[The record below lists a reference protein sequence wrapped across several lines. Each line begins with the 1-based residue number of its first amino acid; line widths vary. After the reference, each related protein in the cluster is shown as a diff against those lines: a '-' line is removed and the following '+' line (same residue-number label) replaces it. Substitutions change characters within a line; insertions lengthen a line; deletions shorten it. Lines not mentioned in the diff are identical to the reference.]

1 MIRRILVS
9 FLSVFLVTAMS
20 AKAFAQDAVTERFL
34 EGLSGTQ
41 RDVAKIVIESVQQT
55 GHKVVG
61 IGSWLKKGLK
71 YLDPLKSLP
80 RGALPSDE
88 DLRLVF
94 EGESP
99 EAARVA
105 WIEMRNA
112 IQERVYE
119 KFTDPKVAKKVLAS
133 INLYPPDQLLKGA
146 ATPEEALQALKEL
159 NINPNLSR
167 GAFDGWFGQD
177 TAAARQ
183 AMEATNGRVFFRDA
197 NGVVRSGF
205 ADIVEGE
212 RAVGR
217 SILGEGNLSSQ
228 IAQFSQEFLQN
239 PDAKKLVKNLERL
252 SEHLAKGRSMGRAGK
267 ASYLE
272 NLLKTLKTIGKIPDS
287 DQLDYAKIADALA
300 NDSGLFAEAEG
311 AITKARLDAEALKIL
326 GRNGSALDAKFALEL
341 LEGGTKW
348 GRFRAL
354 ISTLAEHITIEA
366 AVEFARQMV
375 VWHAAE
381 KAIDSY
387 YKDDPEGAS
396 QYAIAAV
403 SGMVNLP
410 AALLMLSI
418 KALLDDA
425 KELGYGL
432 AIKQQDCQ
440 ELIAGIYEVKGRE
453 EVSED
458 QRIERSVDQL
468 ALLYTTKDLVEAAVA
483 IHARNSAT
491 RNGVV
496 DPTTEQKV
504 YAKCAPEIVRRWALR
519 REQLIADAAGVLLGV
534 ERALGPAMLIATVN
548 PEPVILAGA
557 APSKGEANVDV
568 RLDADVAAITQAIN
582 RFKEKI
588 RPLGVVKKQV
598 QIFVSVKA
606 RYSWLLDGREIAK
619 EEVDFSGVGP
629 VFQSDLA
636 RKAISLSTLGQHT
649 IEFHYTLAIE
659 TNSIVDDVLAAKRF
673 LTKTID
679 KKSTATIDAIDGNWS
694 AKINGPDT
702 GKVDE
707 SLTLSADL
715 SPATRQLKKVT
726 LRWSNETV
734 RMGLPGGESVS
745 FTPHEATPQQFKLEV
760 FADVGGK
767 ELLVATAAKTVT
779 IEGKKGGDITVKIE
793 GKINANINEDVPLKA
808 VVETKKPP
816 LPQVK
821 YAWTVGASN
830 LGDKSTAV
838 FKQAQAGTYKVK
850 LQVLTLAGAKW
861 VAVAEDIK
869 EINVSGTPTPTP
881 TPTPSPTP
889 SVSPTPP
896 TGPPKFSGSIFAN
909 WEGGN
914 TPNGFSLR
922 RKPAK
927 IKGPCGRESSVSAS
941 LEARFA
947 QAAKPK
953 DAAEASSLADTRF
966 KARRAG
972 DTPNDMA
979 VGLFMA
985 GGKEGVSSFA
995 MGDYQG
1001 AIADFALWM
1010 RRGSW
1015 GEGFTGSYFGANGIG
1030 DVVKKGGV
1038 ISFSYHVNGGGCWDN
1053 SDRAYLVTQ
1062 GIAAQEEARSIL
1074 ASLRLDDKGL
1084 IETKPYDGPKYD
1096 GSDLPRVVLVPA
1108 KVEKLKLGD
1117 VVKLEAVIENA
1128 KPADSPFTFNWGG
1141 TFDGT
1146 PETSKKSNTVRI
1158 KPTKPGKYRLSVS
1171 VDGARFGLGSA
1182 SVEYSVSDYRV
1193 KIERDDAANKPLIV
1207 GSKTGFKAT
1216 LTVDGA
1222 PAAGN
1227 FVYSWEPSTELNW
1240 SPGESE
1246 QAQAKAVFTKPGK
1259 IKVWVVVLENKGEV
1273 AKSDELE
1280 LDVTNPALKI
1290 AFAPET
1296 AVVGAQVKASVKTA
1310 PADIKDI
1317 DFRWE
1322 LSSNAQ
1328 LLNESQ
1334 DAREITFIAKDTNPV
1349 QVTTRA
1355 RVPVSGEDLGE
1366 ATAKFTAK
1374 KFDVK
1379 VTVLGPQGPKPQVWK
1394 EGFGLVTVEN
1404 AIAVH
1409 QNVTMRANVSPQV
1422 EGIEFR
1428 YEWTVNEDSH
1438 IVDGSISNEA
1448 RFNRSQTGTC
1458 VATVVVRD
1466 QNGLELGRGEG
1477 TFSATISEEMMSGG
1491 GKKKEA
1497 ADKVTKAKEIVRKGQ
1512 LDEAIALAGDAAT
1525 VDPTNTEAVSL
1536 ARKWKQERDTC
1547 LVQIEKTRRLMNE
1560 EKFPEA
1566 SNELVVAKNLHF
1578 LYKPVLDI
1586 EKEMNEKWTNYE
1598 SGVKDGVGQ
1607 VRLANDARN
1616 FKKAIELAAALRI
1629 KFKLI
1634 PVTDKTVRDYE
1645 EWARTH
1651 EAEKER
1657 IRGVMKQGEAKF
1669 NASDYEGALSDF
1681 AQLWVNFDIYWNN
1694 NIDTEPRYYEKIRND
1709 ALVRRDRIKVLMP
1722 QIKQVAENTKF
1733 DKQQIELGLANVDEV
1748 LKLQPNNADAR
1759 RYHQML
1765 EARLNEGSKKASAAT
1780 FIKQGDDLYEK
1791 NNYQQAL
1798 DVFNK
1803 AVEADPNSAA
1813 AYAGRCLAR
1822 RGLQDNAGALADCSQ
1837 ALQLDPNNADAY
1849 RGLSM
1854 IKRGNNDYQGAL
1866 ADANRAIELAPDNYR
1881 SYLTR
1886 GLAKES
1892 LKDLNGARAD
1902 YNRAIELN
1910 PNYAMSYFY
1919 RGTAK
1924 MNLKDN
1930 RGALADLDHFLI
1942 TNATSSSGHNN
1953 RGLVKERL
1961 GDLTGAIADYEKA
1974 IALNPENETAK
1985 KNLANVRAKLADTET
2000 ETPTKPPANPINIGE
2015 DRLGHEWSVTE
2026 AVTFTGR
2033 WVRRGNSKI
2042 WDARW
2047 NNGAVAELSISI
2059 AGDKVR
2065 ISRKDVG
2072 GPCIGTTA
2080 IYEGTLA
2087 PDGTM
2092 QGTETVT
2099 CPGHFTNKTQQWR
2112 ARIVT
2117 PSPSNRPGWRT
2128 TASGYPDIAGEWIE
2142 VSGYPSN
2149 GSSITIT
2156 QSGATI
2162 VAGGRYAIGTKEI
2175 AYRIDGTVTR
2185 VGVITGRLVH
2195 TEGVSP
2201 GSAGFAQDRRMTL
2214 TPDGNT
2220 IDISAASVGGG
2231 GAHQVRWRRAT
2242 ATPSRTPTEQPTNR
2256 PPDRP
2261 PTKPPGSSEVDLF
2274 NSMNVYGV
2282 GNQPTA
2288 AASFTLRQ
2296 PHVITSIM
2304 TYHWNDG
2311 RGTRAGTIA
2320 LRDASGRT
2328 YGPWSVTGTPG
2339 QGGVPNANWTC
2350 APNIEIPAGAYTII
2364 DSEPPTWSQNAQSR
2378 GRGIAVVKG
2387 YPTDSALAPTPQPTP
2402 RVTPQPTPQPT
2413 PRTPSGGTVVVAIF
2427 ENKSSDA
2434 VHIFVQGQTFGPD
2447 NKLAPGETRRVNVRM
2462 TADGRIK
2469 FIAGRNGQ
2477 VLATRIWDGDPS
2489 DTNRFPRVTFNAG
2502 GQLLVTTGLR

>member
-1 MIRRILVS
+1 LNQDILDSCVFATSSKEHFNGLGGITMIRRILVS

-34 EGLSGTQ
+34 NGLSGTQ

-80 RGALPSDE
+80 GGALPSDE

-94 EGESP
+94 EGKSP

-119 KFTDPKVAKKVLAS
+119 KFKDPKVAKKVLAS

-159 NINPNLSR
+159 KINPNLSG
-167 GAFDGWFGQD
+167 GAFDGWFGQE
-177 TAAARQ
+177 TEAARQ

-197 NGVVRSGF
+197 GGIVRSGF

-212 RAVGR
+212 SAAAR
-217 SILGEGNLSSQ
+217 SIFGQGNLSSQ
-228 IAQFSQEFLQN
+228 LAQFSQEFLQN
-239 PDAKKLVKNLERL
+239 PDAKKLLKNLERL
-252 SEHLAKGRSMGRAGK
+252 TEAVAKGRSMGRVGK
-267 ASYLE
+267 PSYLE

-287 DQLDYAKIADALA
+287 EQLDYKKIADALA
-300 NDSGLFAEAEG
+300 NDSALFAEVEG

-326 GRNGSALDAKFALEL
+326 GRSGSALDTKFALEL

-348 GRFRAL
+348 GRFKAL

-387 YKDDPEGAS
+387 YKDDKESAS
-396 QYAIAAV
+396 QYSIAAV
-403 SGMVNLP
+403 SGMANLP

-458 QRIERSVDQL
+458 QRIERSIDQL

-496 DPTTEQKV
+496 DPTTAQKV
-504 YAKCAPEIVRRWALR
+504 YAKCAPEIVQRWALR
-519 REQLIADAAGVLLGV
+519 REQLIADAAAILLSV
-534 ERALGPAMLIATVN
+534 EKALGPAMLIATVN

-557 APSKGEANVDV
+557 APSKGEANVNV
-568 RLDADVAAITQAIN
+568 MLDGDVAAITQAIN

-588 RPLGVVKKQV
+588 RPLGIVKGLV
-598 QIFVSVKA
+598 QIGVKVQV

-636 RKAISLSTLGQHT
+636 RKAISLTTPGQHT

-659 TNSIVDDVLAAKRF
+659 TKSTVDDVLAAKPS
-673 LTKTID
+673 LTNTIEKKT
-679 KKSTATIDAIDGNWS
+679 TATIDAIDGNWS

-726 LRWSNETV
+726 LRWTNETA

-745 FTPHEATPQQFKLEV
+745 FTPREATPQQFKLEV
-760 FADVGGK
+760 FADVGGQD
-767 ELLVATAAKTVT
+767 LLVATAAKTVT
-779 IEGKKGGDITVKIE
+779 IEEKKEDDKKE
-793 GKINANINEDVPLKA
+793 EPPNPNA
-808 VVETKKPP
+808 
-816 LPQVK
+816 
-821 YAWTVGASN
+821 G
-830 LGDKSTAV
+830 
-838 FKQAQAGTYKVK
+838 
-850 LQVLTLAGAKW
+850 
-861 VAVAEDIK
+861 
-869 EINVSGTPTPTP
+869 
-881 TPTPSPTP
+881 
-889 SVSPTPP
+889 
-896 TGPPKFSGSIFAN
+896 KFSGTAPAN

-914 TPNGFSLR
+914 TPNGFVLT

-927 IKGPCGRESSVSAS
+927 IKAPCLHDSSVSAS

-972 DTPNDMA
+972 DTPSDMA
-979 VGLFMA
+979 AGLFMA
-985 GGKEGVSSFA
+985 GGHEGVSAFS
-995 MGDYQG
+995 MGDYSG
-1001 AIADFALWM
+1001 AIADFAIWM
-1010 RRGSW
+1010 RPGSG
-1015 GEGFTGSYFGANGIG
+1015 GEGGYPASYFGANGIG
-1030 DVVKKGGV
+1030 DVVKQGGV
-1038 ISFSYHVNGGGCWDN
+1038 ISFSYHVRGTGCWDN

-1062 GIAAQEEARSIL
+1062 GAAAQEEARSIL

-1096 GSDLPRVVLVPA
+1096 GSDLPKVVLVPA
-1108 KVEKLKLGD
+1108 KLEKLKVGD
-1117 VVKLEAVIENA
+1117 TVTVEAVVENA
-1128 KPADSPFTFNWGG
+1128 KPADSPFTYNWGG
-1141 TFDGT
+1141 TFDGK

-1182 SVEYSVSDYRV
+1182 SLEYEVADYRV

-1222 PAAGN
+1222 PAGAN
-1227 FVYSWEPSTELNW
+1227 FIYRWEPSTELNW
-1240 SPGESE
+1240 APAESE

-1259 IKVWVVVLENKGEV
+1259 TKVWVVVLEKKGEV
-1273 AKSDELE
+1273 LTTVAESDRLE

-1296 AVVGAQVKASVKTA
+1296 AVVGAQVKASVKTT
-1310 PADIKDI
+1310 PADIKEI

-1394 EGFGLVTVEN
+1394 EGFGIVTVEN

-1409 QNVTMRANVSPQV
+1409 QNVTMRANVMPQV

-1525 VDPTNTEAVSL
+1525 VDPTNTEAGSL
-1536 ARKWKQERDTC
+1536 TKQWKQERATIET
-1547 LVQIEKTRRLMNE
+1547 QIGKTKQLMAE

-1566 SNELVVAKNLHF
+1566 SNELVVAKNLHG

-1586 EKEMNEKWTNYE
+1586 EKEMNAKWTAYE
-1598 SGVKDGVGQ
+1598 SGVKDGVAQ
-1607 VRLANDARN
+1607 VMLANNDRN
-1616 FKKAIELAAALRI
+1616 FKKALELAAALRI

-1694 NIDTEPRYYEKIRND
+1694 NLDTEPRYYEKIRND
-1709 ALVRRDRIKVLMP
+1709 ALVRRDRINVLMP

-1733 DKQQIELGLANVDEV
+1733 DKQQIQLGLTNVDEV

-1759 RYHQML
+1759 RYRQML
-1765 EARLNEGSKKASAAT
+1765 AARLNEGSNKSSAAT
-1780 FIKQGDDLYEK
+1780 FIKQADDFYEK

-1803 AVEADPNSAA
+1803 ALEADPNSAA
-1813 AYAGRCLAR
+1813 AYAGRCLSK
-1822 RGLQDNAGALADCSQ
+1822 RGLNDNAGASADCDR

-1849 RGLSM
+1849 RGRSM
-1854 IKRGNNDYQGAL
+1854 IKRGANDYQGAL
-1866 ADANRAIELAPDNYR
+1866 AEATRAVELAPGSYR
-1881 SYLTR
+1881 NYLTR
-1886 GLAKES
+1886 GLAKEG
-1892 LKDLNGARAD
+1892 LKDWAGALAD
-1902 YNRAIELN
+1902 YNRALEIN
-1910 PNYAMSYFY
+1910 PNYAMSYYY
-1919 RGTAK
+1919 RGRVRYEAK
-1924 MNLKDN
+1924 DYTSAITDYDRSIQINPDYAMSYFNRGRARHAVKDYA
-1930 RGALADLDHFLI
+1930 GALADYDHFI
-1942 TNATSSSGHNN
+1942 ATNATDKAAFNN

-1961 GDLTGAIADYEKA
+1961 GDTAGAIADYEKA
-1974 IALNPENETAK
+1974 ISLDPNYETAK
-1985 KNLANVRAKLADTET
+1985 KNLVNVRAKLTAAQNAAVGSGIEGLWDTTIPGTVHVQLEFKPSGSGWTGRFFGRKGWETMADLKFDTATGELSFRRPLKDFGEPDQFYSAKVTGDSMVGKWNYVNSTGNQSSWVGNRAKTQSNAAVVQAQGPET
-2000 ETPTKPPANPINIGE
+2000 ITVPATTSAATSSRSILGNGQKYTLQISGVFSYWDSSGKTAGADALYDYRGNPPVLYSPLVINGKQLKDWIEGSGNRVQYRGDHVYTVVITGNGKSLALSILDPGTYSDNSGSLSVRIGITSGATPT
-2015 DRLGHEWSVTE
+2015 S
-2026 AVTFTGR
+2026 
-2033 WVRRGNSKI
+2033 
-2042 WDARW
+2042 
-2047 NNGAVAELSISI
+2047 
-2059 AGDKVR
+2059 
-2065 ISRKDVG
+2065 
-2072 GPCIGTTA
+2072 
-2080 IYEGTLA
+2080 
-2087 PDGTM
+2087 
-2092 QGTETVT
+2092 
-2099 CPGHFTNKTQQWR
+2099 
-2112 ARIVT
+2112 T
-2117 PSPSNRPGWRT
+2117 PSPAP
-2128 TASGYPDIAGEWIE
+2128 SGQE
-2142 VSGYPSN
+2142 V
-2149 GSSITIT
+2149 TIF
-2156 QSGATI
+2156 
-2162 VAGGRYAIGTKEI
+2162 
-2175 AYRIDGTVTR
+2175 D
-2185 VGVITGRLVH
+2185 
-2195 TEGVSP
+2195 
-2201 GSAGFAQDRRMTL
+2201 
-2214 TPDGNT
+2214 
-2220 IDISAASVGGG
+2220 
-2231 GAHQVRWRRAT
+2231 
-2242 ATPSRTPTEQPTNR
+2242 
-2256 PPDRP
+2256 
-2261 PTKPPGSSEVDLF
+2261 
-2274 NSMNVYGV
+2274 SMNVYGV
-2282 GNQPTA
+2282 GNGPTA
-2288 AASFTLRQ
+2288 PATFTIRQ
-2296 PHVITSIM
+2296 PHVIASVM

-2311 RGTRAGTIA
+2311 RGTGAGTIA
-2320 LRDASGRT
+2320 LRDANGER

-2339 QGGVPNANWTC
+2339 QGGVPNVNWTC

-2364 DSEPPTWSQNAQSR
+2364 DSEPATWSQNGQSG

-2387 YPTDSALAPTPQPTP
+2387 YPTDSTLAPTPQPTP
-2402 RVTPQPTPQPT
+2402 RT
-2413 PRTPSGGTVVVAIF
+2413 SSSGTVVVAIF

-2462 TADGRIK
+2462 TPDGRIK
-2469 FIAGRNGQ
+2469 FVAGRNGQ

-2489 DTNRFPRVTFNAG
+2489 DTNRFPRVTFNAS
-2502 GQLLVTTGLR
+2502 GQLLVVTGLR